1 MLNVTLAIFN
11 LIPIH
16 PLDGG
21 KIIVGFLPKD
31 LAQEWDDIMSRYG
44 IIILIVLIFPLFGGT
59 APVTQLISPVI
70 DIILRLLV
78 P

>member
-31 LAQEWDDIMSRYG
+31 LAQEWDDIMSRYTPEQLG
-44 IIILIVLIFPLFGGT
+44 IDLKKYKN
-59 APVTQLISPVI
+59 S
-70 DIILRLLV
+70 
-78 P
+78 